1 MYVIKKT
8 FVPIFVIVMVILL
21 RNDCVNAKD
30 TDRTKEEEKLKRMDT
45 NDYYTEKYRPQYHF
59 STETGRLADPNGLV
73 YFEGEYHL
81 FHQKMGTWAHAVSKD
96 LVHWE
101 HLPVALGHDEL
112 GQALSG
118 SAVVDWHDTT
128 GFFNGKAGLVAFYTN
143 TEGGEAQS
151 IAYSKDNGRT
161 WERYKGNPV
170 IENPGIK
177 DFRDPKVFW
186 HEESKKWVMVVSTN
200 QSVTF
205 YNSDNLIDW
214 EYQSR
219 FGDEEGSHVAVWECP
234 DLFPLP
240 VDGNKDKQKWVLHVS
255 VGDNHI
261 TDGSTAQY
269 FIGEFDG
276 KKFVNDNPAESILI
290 TDFGQDYYAAQ
301 SFANIPEEDGRRLWL
316 GWMANWRYPYQ
327 SPTEPW
333 MGSMS
338 IPRELSL
345 KSTKDGIR
353 LFQEPIRELKSIRAT
368 EHSVDAFTLE
378 GEREI
383 SDFAGTTYVF
393 EAIVEWEQ
401 VDEFGIRLR
410 QSDTEETVVGVNTN
424 TETVFLDRTNAGLET
439 LIDRDGQLFNFGKRF
454 KTKFSKDRK
463 QVKIHGFVDESSVEL
478 FINDGEYV
486 FTNLIYTKPTNKG
499 IELYTK
505 GGRVNFTSLN
515 FYHLHSIWREAPN
528 EGKIDRVAVSEEN
541 VGLEVGESI
550 ELTAHA
556 KPDWLSITEPLVW
569 EVDNPDLIQI
579 DELDETKVKITGVKL
594 GVTTVTVRDP
604 NSQTSKKI
612 KVRVLEDKES
622 DYIDGWGPSPTTR
635 AFSGKWGIQDGS
647 SVTSYV
653 EHNPD
658 WKEIYKDEVV
668 TGDFNVSADI
678 QWVEQGNE
686 GFPKYGIM
694 IVDEKGTNV
703 SAFFNK
709 DIHQLETFM
718 KYSDREL
725 GWEGADLPNSVK
737 LQEPQ
742 ALKVEK
748 IGDVFRFYC
757 NGKKILER
765 TIEMK
770 GNMSVGVVNENTKAH
785 FTNFTIDGGE
795 DAPTATNAA
804 ELKELVERFEEEGEV
819 RNNSAHALKIHLTA
833 VGHYEE
839 KQIAKKVVKH
849 MESFKLLLDH
859 QKENA
864 LISDKAYH
872 VLIESADLIIAKW
885 E

>member
-1 MYVIKKT
+1 MYRIKKS

-21 RNDCVNAKD
+21 GNDCVNAKD
-30 TDRTKEEEKLKRMDT
+30 SNRTKGEEELKRIDAD
-45 NDYYTEKYRPQYHF
+45 DYYTEKYRPQYHF

-73 YFEGEYHL
+73 YFESEYHL

-101 HLPVALGHDEL
+101 HLPIALEHDEL

-118 SAVVDWHDTT
+118 SAVVDWNDST
-128 GFFNGKAGLVAFYTN
+128 GFFNGKPGLVAIYTN
-143 TEGGEAQS
+143 TDGGEAQS

-170 IENPGIK
+170 IENPGMK

-205 YNSDNLIDW
+205 YNSDNLLDW

-219 FGDEEGSHVAVWECP
+219 FGDREGSHVAVWECP
-234 DLFPLP
+234 DLFRLP
-240 VDGNKDKQKWVLHVS
+240 VDGNEDNQKWVLHVS
-255 VGDNHI
+255 VGDNPV

-276 KKFVNDNPAESILI
+276 KQFVNDNPPESVLV

-301 SFANIPEEDGRRLWL
+301 SFANIPEEDGRRVWL

-345 KSTKDGIR
+345 KTTEDGIR

-368 EHSVDAFTLE
+368 EYSVDAFTLE

-383 SDFAGTTYVF
+383 SDFAGTTYEF
-393 EAIVEWEQ
+393 EAVVEWDQ
-401 VDEFGIRLR
+401 VNEFGIRLR
-410 QSDTEETVVGVNTN
+410 QSETEETVVGVNTD

-439 LIDRDGQLFNFGKRF
+439 LIDRDGKLFQFGKRF
-454 KTKFSKDRK
+454 ETNFSKDRK
-463 QVKIHGFVDESSVEL
+463 QLKIHGFVDESSVEL
-478 FINDGEYV
+478 FVNDGEYV

-505 GGRVNFTSLN
+505 GGRVDIVSLD
-515 FYHLHSIWREAPN
+515 FYHLHSIWRETPDDG
-528 EGKIDRVAVSEEN
+528 EIDRMAVSEEN
-541 VGLEVGESI
+541 VELEVGESI

-556 KPDWLSITEPLVW
+556 KPDWLSVTEPFVW
-569 EVDNPDLIQI
+569 EVAQSDLIQI
-579 DELDETKVKITGVKL
+579 DDIDEKKVKITGVQL

-604 NSQTSKKI
+604 NRHKSKEI
-612 KVRVLEDKES
+612 IVRILEDKDS
-622 DYIDGWGPSPTTR
+622 DYIDGWGPSPITG
-635 AFSGKWGIQDGS
+635 AFSGKWDIIDDE
-647 SVTSYV
+647 SVTSRV
-653 EHNPD
+653 EYSPD
-658 WKEIYKDEVV
+658 WKEIYRDEVV
-668 TGDFNVSADI
+668 TGDFSVSADI
-678 QWVEQGNE
+678 EWVKQGKE
-686 GFPKYGIM
+686 GFPKYGITIM
-694 IVDEKGTNV
+694 DEKGTIV

-725 GWEGADLPNSVK
+725 GWEGADLPTNVK
-737 LQEPQ
+737 LYEPQ
-742 ALKVEK
+742 TLKVEK
-748 IGDVFRFYC
+748 TGDVFRFYL
-757 NGKKILER
+757 NGERMLER
-765 TIEMK
+765 VIEMN
-770 GNMSVGVVNENTKAH
+770 GNISVGVINENTKAN
-785 FTNFTIDGGE
+785 FTNYTIADENTPPVNNAADLKEMIERFGE
-795 DAPTATNAA
+795 D
-804 ELKELVERFEEEGEV
+804 GEFS
-819 RNNSAHALKIHLTA
+819 NDSAHALKIHLTA
-833 VGHYEE
+833 VGHYED
-839 KQIAKKVVKH
+839 KGMAKKVVKH
-849 MESFKLLLDH
+849 MERFKLLLDH
-859 QKENA
+859 QHENA
-864 LISDKAYH
+864 WISERAYTI
-872 VLIESADLIIAKW
+872 LTKNADLIIAKW